1 MKLSIHAL
9 AHIPSKAHPHW
20 SNETILWLSA

>member
-20 SNETILWLSA
+20 SKG